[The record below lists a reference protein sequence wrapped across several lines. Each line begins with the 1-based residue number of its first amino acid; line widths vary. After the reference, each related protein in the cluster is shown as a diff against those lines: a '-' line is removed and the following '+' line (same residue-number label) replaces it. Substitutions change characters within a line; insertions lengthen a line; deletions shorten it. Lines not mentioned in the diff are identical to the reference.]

1 MRTYRKYSLQTFPLM
16 EILEMPSILIV
27 DDDKA
32 QLTIL
37 QRILQREGYDVETV
51 EDSKSALEK
60 IKEQMFDIV
69 ISDMWMSS
77 RFDGRDLLREIKKI
91 DPGLPVLIITAFA
104 ELNDAVNLV
113 AHEGAFYYL
122 EKPIQIDV
130 LKREVGRALQT
141 RGALTEGEPDSDDMS
156 PDVAVDYIVG
166 ESDKMQQLFKN
177 MARVIHRGVKQVLIT
192 GETGSGKSLV
202 ARALHEYGNRK
213 DKPFVSINCGA
224 MAETLIESELFG
236 HEKGAFTDAVQQK
249 KGIFEVADTGTL
261 FLDEIGDISVQ
272 TQSTLLHVLEKHEIR
287 RIGGSENIKVDVCVI
302 AATNKNLVEAVK
314 DGTFRSDLYFRLNV
328 IPLHLPPLRERVEDI
343 PILVNYLIQKFSDE
357 YVDAEPKQVTQRA
370 MSALCRY
377 DWPGNV
383 RQLENYLHRIYVLS
397 ENASIDLDEL
407 PPEILDASLPSTD
420 FEIDIPESGVALDEI
435 IKEYVCAALAKT
447 NGTQTKAAELLG
459 ISRRQ
464 LQHRMQSYGLQSQDF
479 REDE

>member
-1 MRTYRKYSLQTFPLM
+1 
-16 EILEMPSILIV
+16 MPSILVV
-27 DDDKA
+27 DDDQA

-51 EDSKSALEK
+51 EDSTSALEK
-60 IKEQMFDIV
+60 IKEQMFDVV

-77 RFDGRDLLREIKKI
+77 RFEGRDLLREIKKI
-91 DPGLPVLIITAFA
+91 DPALPVLIITAYA
-104 ELNDAVNLV
+104 ELGDAVNLV

-122 EKPIQIDV
+122 EKPIDDINV
-130 LKREVGRALQT
+130 LKREVSRALQS
-141 RGALTEGEPDSDDMS
+141 RGVLTEGEPDSDDTF
-156 PDVAVDYIVG
+156 PELKIDYIVG
-166 ESDKMQQLFKN
+166 ESEKMLQLFKN
-177 MARVIHRGVKQVLIT
+177 MSRVIHRGVRQVLIT

-213 DKPFVSINCGA
+213 DRPFVPINCGA
-224 MAETLIESELFG
+224 IAETLIESELFG

-272 TQSTLLHVLEKHEIR
+272 MQSTLLHVLEKQEIR
-287 RIGGSENIKVDVCVI
+287 RIGGSQNIKVDVCVI

-314 DGTFRSDLYFRLNV
+314 NGTFRSDLYFRLNV

-343 PILVNYLIQKFSDE
+343 PILANYLIQKFSDE
-357 YVDAEPKQVTQRA
+357 YVDAVPKQVTQRA

-377 DWPGNV
+377 NWPGNV
-383 RQLENYLHRIYVLS
+383 RQLENYLHRIFVLS
-397 ENASIDLDEL
+397 EIATIDLGEL
-407 PPEILDASLPSTD
+407 PPEILDTSLPSTD
-420 FEIDIPESGVALDEI
+420 IEIDIPEGGVSLKEI
-435 IKEYVCAALAKT
+435 EKEYVSAALAKT
-447 NGTQTKAAELLG
+447 NGNQTKAAELLR

-464 LQHRMQSYGLQSQDF
+464 LQHKMQSHGLQSQDF
-479 REDE
+479 REGG

>member
-1 MRTYRKYSLQTFPLM
+1 
-16 EILEMPSILIV
+16 MPSILIV

-51 EDSKSALEK
+51 EDSTSALEK

-77 RFDGRDLLREIKKI
+77 RFDGRDLLREIKKV

-141 RGALTEGEPDSDDMS
+141 RGALTEGEPDSNGTF
-156 PDVAVDYIVG
+156 PEIQVDYIVG
-166 ESDKMQQLFKN
+166 ESEKMQQLFKN
-177 MARVIHRGVKQVLIT
+177 MSRVIHRGVKQVLIT

-224 MAETLIESELFG
+224 ITETLIESELFG

-287 RIGGSENIKVDVCVI
+287 RIGGSGNIKVNVCVI

-343 PILVNYLIQKFSDE
+343 PILVNYLIQKFSAE

-370 MSALCRY
+370 MSVLCRY

>member
-1 MRTYRKYSLQTFPLM
+1 MS
-16 EILEMPSILIV
+16 SILIV
-27 DDDKA
+27 DDDQA

-51 EDSKSALEK
+51 EDSTAALEK
-60 IKEQMFDIV
+60 IKEQMFDVV

-77 RFDGRDLLREIKKI
+77 RFDGRDLLREIKKT

-130 LKREVGRALQT
+130 LKREVNRALQT
-141 RGALTEGEPDSDDMS
+141 RGALTEGEPDSDDTS
-156 PDVAVDYIVG
+156 PEIQIDEIVG
-166 ESDKMQQLFKN
+166 ESEKMQQLIKN
-177 MARVIHRGVKQVLIT
+177 MSRVIHRGVRQVLIT

-224 MAETLIESELFG
+224 IAETLIESELFG
-236 HEKGAFTDAVQQK
+236 HEKGAFTDAIQQK
-249 KGIFEVADTGTL
+249 KGIFEIADTGTL

-272 TQSTLLHVLEKHEIR
+272 MQSTLLHVLEKHEIR
-287 RIGGSENIKVDVCVI
+287 RIGGNQNIKVDVCVI
-302 AATNKNLVEAVK
+302 AATNKNLVQAVK

-328 IPLHLPPLRERVEDI
+328 IPLHLPPLRERVDDI
-343 PILVNYLIQKFSDE
+343 PLLVNFLIQKFNDE
-357 YVDAEPKQVTQRA
+357 YVDAVPKQVTQRA
-370 MSALCRY
+370 MSALCRFE
-377 DWPGNV
+377 WLGNV
-383 RQLENYLHRIYVLS
+383 RQLENYLHRIFVLS

-407 PPEILDASLPSTD
+407 PPEILDTSLPSTD

-435 IKEYVCAALAKT
+435 IKEYVCAALTKT

>member
-1 MRTYRKYSLQTFPLM
+1 
-16 EILEMPSILIV
+16 MPSILIV
-27 DDDKA
+27 DDDQA

-37 QRILQREGYDVETV
+37 QRILQREGYDVDSV
-51 EDSKSALEK
+51 ENSTAALEK
-60 IKEQMFDIV
+60 IKEQMFDLV

-77 RFDGRDLLREIKKI
+77 RFEGRDLLREIKKI
-91 DPGLPVLIITAFA
+91 DPSLPVLIITAFA

-130 LKREVGRALQT
+130 LKREVNRALQS
-141 RGALTEGEPDSDDMS
+141 RGVLIEGEPDSDDT
-156 PDVAVDYIVG
+156 PPEIQIDYIIG
-166 ESDKMQQLFKN
+166 ESEKMQQLFKN
-177 MARVIHRGVKQVLIT
+177 MSRVIHRGVRQVLIT

-202 ARALHEYGNRK
+202 ARALHEYGSRK
-213 DKPFVSINCGA
+213 NCPFVSINCGA
-224 MAETLIESELFG
+224 IAETLIESELFG

-249 KGIFEVADTGTL
+249 KGIFETADTGIL
-261 FLDEIGDISVQ
+261 FLDEIGDISIQ
-272 TQSTLLHVLEKHEIR
+272 MQSTLLHVLEKHEIR
-287 RIGGSENIKVDVCVI
+287 RVGGSKNIKVDVCVI
-302 AATNKNLVEAVK
+302 AATHKNLVQAVK

-328 IPLHLPPLRERVEDI
+328 IPLHVPPLRERVEDI
-343 PILVNYLIQKFSDE
+343 PLLVNFMIKKFRDE
-357 YVDAEPKQVTQRA
+357 YVDAVPKQVTSRA

-377 DWPGNV
+377 NWPGNV

-397 ENASIDLDEL
+397 ESTSIDLDEL
-407 PPEILDASLPSTD
+407 PPEILDTSLPSTD
-420 FEIDIPESGVALDEI
+420 LEIGIPEDGVSLDEI

-479 REDE
+479 KDDE

>member
-1 MRTYRKYSLQTFPLM
+1 MSV
-16 EILEMPSILIV
+16 EVLEMPSILIV
-27 DDDKA
+27 DDDQA

-51 EDSKSALEK
+51 EDSTSALEK

-77 RFDGRDLLREIKKI
+77 RFDGRDLLRDIKKI

-130 LKREVGRALQT
+130 LKREVNRALQT
-141 RGALTEGEPDSDDMS
+141 RGVLTEGEPDSDGTS
-156 PDVAVDYIVG
+156 PEIEIDYIVG
-166 ESDKMQQLFKN
+166 GSEKMQQLFKN

-202 ARALHEYGNRK
+202 ARALHEFGNRK

-224 MAETLIESELFG
+224 IAETLIESELFG

-249 KGIFEVADTGTL
+249 KGIFEIADTGTL

-314 DGTFRSDLYFRLNV
+314 DGAFRSDLYFRLNV

-343 PILVNYLIQKFSDE
+343 EPLVKFLIQKFSDE
-357 YVDAEPKQVTQRA
+357 YVDAEPKQVTPRA

-397 ENASIDLDEL
+397 ENTSIDLDEL
-407 PPEILDASLPSTD
+407 PPEILDTSLPSTD

-479 REDE
+479 KEDE

>member
-1 MRTYRKYSLQTFPLM
+1 
-16 EILEMPSILIV
+16 MPSILIV
-27 DDDKA
+27 DDDQA

-37 QRILQREGYDVETV
+37 QRILQREGYDVDSV
-51 EDSKSALEK
+51 ENSTAALEK
-60 IKEQMFDIV
+60 IKEQMFDLV

-77 RFDGRDLLREIKKI
+77 RFEGRDLLREIKKI
-91 DPGLPVLIITAFA
+91 DPSLPVLIITAFA

-130 LKREVGRALQT
+130 LKREVNRALQS
-141 RGALTEGEPDSDDMS
+141 RGVLIEGEPDSDDT
-156 PDVAVDYIVG
+156 PPEIQIDYIIG
-166 ESDKMQQLFKN
+166 ESEKMQQLFKN
-177 MARVIHRGVKQVLIT
+177 MSRVIHRGVRQVLIT

-202 ARALHEYGNRK
+202 AHALHEYGSRK
-213 DKPFVSINCGA
+213 DCPFVSINCGA
-224 MAETLIESELFG
+224 IAETLIESELFG

-249 KGIFEVADTGTL
+249 KGIFETADTGIL
-261 FLDEIGDISVQ
+261 FLDEIGDISIQ
-272 TQSTLLHVLEKHEIR
+272 MQSTLLHVLEKHEIR
-287 RIGGSENIKVDVCVI
+287 RVGGSKNIKVDVCVI
-302 AATNKNLVEAVK
+302 AATHKNLVQAVK

-328 IPLHLPPLRERVEDI
+328 IPLHVPPLRERVEDI
-343 PILVNYLIQKFSDE
+343 PLLVNFMIKKFRDE
-357 YVDAEPKQVTQRA
+357 YVDAVPKQVTSRA

-377 DWPGNV
+377 NWPGNV

-397 ENASIDLDEL
+397 ESTSIDLDEL
-407 PPEILDASLPSTD
+407 PPEILDTSLPSTD
-420 FEIDIPESGVALDEI
+420 LEIGIPEDGVSLDEI

-479 REDE
+479 KDDE

>member
-1 MRTYRKYSLQTFPLM
+1 
-16 EILEMPSILIV
+16 MPSILIV

-37 QRILQREGYDVETV
+37 QRILQREGYDVDTV
-51 EDSKSALEK
+51 EDSTSALEK
-60 IKEQMFDIV
+60 IKQQMFDVV

-77 RFDGRDLLREIKKI
+77 RFEGRDLLREIKKI
-91 DPGLPVLIITAFA
+91 DPALPVLIITAYA

-122 EKPIQIDV
+122 EKPIDDIDV
-130 LKREVGRALQT
+130 LKREVNRALQT
-141 RGALTEGEPDSDDMS
+141 RGAFTEGEPNTEGTT
-156 PDVAVDYIVG
+156 PEIEVEYIIG

-177 MARVIHRGVKQVLIT
+177 MSRVIHRGVRQVLIT

-202 ARALHEYGNRK
+202 ARALHEFGNRK

-224 MAETLIESELFG
+224 IAETLIESELFG

-249 KGIFEVADTGTL
+249 KGIFEIADTGTL

-272 TQSTLLHVLEKHEIR
+272 MQSTLLHVLEKHEIR
-287 RIGGSENIKVDVCVI
+287 RIGGSQSINVDVCVI
-302 AATNKNLVEAVK
+302 AATNKNLVQAVK

-328 IPLHLPPLRERVEDI
+328 IPIHLPPLRERVEDI
-343 PILVNYLIQKFSDE
+343 PILVNYLIQKFSEE
-357 YVDAEPKQVTQRA
+357 YVDAEPKQVSQRA

-383 RQLENYLHRIYVLS
+383 RQLENHLHRIYVLS
-397 ENASIDLDEL
+397 ENTSIDLDQL
-407 PPEILDASLPSTD
+407 PPEIIDTSLPTTD
-420 FEIDIPESGVALDEI
+420 FEIDIPESGVSLEEI
-435 IKEYVCAALAKT
+435 IKEYVSAALTKT

-479 REDE
+479 KGEE

>member
-1 MRTYRKYSLQTFPLM
+1 
-16 EILEMPSILIV
+16 MPSILIV
-27 DDDKA
+27 DDDQA

-37 QRILQREGYDVETV
+37 QRILQREGYDV
-51 EDSKSALEK
+51 DSVKNSTAALEK
-60 IKEQMFDIV
+60 IKEQMFDLV

-77 RFDGRDLLREIKKI
+77 RFEGRDLLREIKKI
-91 DPGLPVLIITAFA
+91 DPSLPVLIITAFA

-130 LKREVGRALQT
+130 LKREVNRALQS
-141 RGALTEGEPDSDDMS
+141 RGVLIEGEPDSDDT
-156 PDVAVDYIVG
+156 PPEIQIDYIIG
-166 ESDKMQQLFKN
+166 ESEKMQQLFKN
-177 MARVIHRGVKQVLIT
+177 MSRVIHRGVRQVLIT

-202 ARALHEYGNRK
+202 ARALHEYGSRK
-213 DKPFVSINCGA
+213 DCPFVSINCGA
-224 MAETLIESELFG
+224 IAETLIESELFG

-249 KGIFEVADTGTL
+249 KGIFETADTGIL
-261 FLDEIGDISVQ
+261 FLDEIGDISIQ
-272 TQSTLLHVLEKHEIR
+272 MQSTLLHVLEKHEIR
-287 RIGGSENIKVDVCVI
+287 RVGGSKNIKVDVCVI
-302 AATNKNLVEAVK
+302 AATHKNLVQAVK

-328 IPLHLPPLRERVEDI
+328 IPLHVPPLRERVEDI
-343 PILVNYLIQKFSDE
+343 PLLVNFMIKKFRDE
-357 YVDAEPKQVTQRA
+357 YVDAVPKQVTSRA

-377 DWPGNV
+377 NWPGNV

-397 ENASIDLDEL
+397 ESTSIDLDEL
-407 PPEILDASLPSTD
+407 PPEILDTSLPSTD
-420 FEIDIPESGVALDEI
+420 LEIGIPEDGVSLDEI

-479 REDE
+479 KDDE

>member
-1 MRTYRKYSLQTFPLM
+1 
-16 EILEMPSILIV
+16 MPSILIV

-141 RGALTEGEPDSDDMS
+141 RGALTEGEPDSDDTS
-156 PDVAVDYIVG
+156 PDIEVDYIVG
-166 ESDKMQQLFKN
+166 ESEKMQQLFKN

-224 MAETLIESELFG
+224 IAETLIESELFG
-236 HEKGAFTDAVQQK
+236 HEKGAFTDAIQQK

-314 DGTFRSDLYFRLNV
+314 DGAFRSDLYFRLNV

-357 YVDAEPKQVTQRA
+357 YVDAEPKQVSQRA

-407 PPEILDASLPSTD
+407 PPEILDTSLPSTD

-479 REDE
+479 REGE

>member
-1 MRTYRKYSLQTFPLM
+1 
-16 EILEMPSILIV
+16 MPSILIV
-27 DDDKA
+27 DDDQA

-37 QRILQREGYDVETV
+37 QRILQREGYDVDSV
-51 EDSKSALEK
+51 ENSTAALEK
-60 IKEQMFDIV
+60 IKEQMFDLV

-77 RFDGRDLLREIKKI
+77 RFEGRDLLREIKKI
-91 DPGLPVLIITAFA
+91 DPSLPVLIITAFA

-130 LKREVGRALQT
+130 LKREVNRALQS
-141 RGALTEGEPDSDDMS
+141 RGVLIEGEPDSDDT
-156 PDVAVDYIVG
+156 PPEIQIDYIIG
-166 ESDKMQQLFKN
+166 ESEKMQQLFKN
-177 MARVIHRGVKQVLIT
+177 MSRVIHRSVRQVLIT

-202 ARALHEYGNRK
+202 ARALHEYGSRK
-213 DKPFVSINCGA
+213 DCPFVSINCGA
-224 MAETLIESELFG
+224 IAETLIESELFG

-249 KGIFEVADTGTL
+249 KGIFETADTGIL
-261 FLDEIGDISVQ
+261 FLDEIGDISIQ
-272 TQSTLLHVLEKHEIR
+272 MQSTLLHVLEKHEIR
-287 RIGGSENIKVDVCVI
+287 RVGGSKNIKVDVCVI
-302 AATNKNLVEAVK
+302 AATHKNLVQAVK

-328 IPLHLPPLRERVEDI
+328 IPLHIPPLSERVEDI
-343 PILVNYLIQKFSDE
+343 PLLVNFLIKKFRDE
-357 YVDAEPKQVTQRA
+357 YVDAVPKQVTSRA

-377 DWPGNV
+377 NWPGNV

-397 ENASIDLDEL
+397 ESTSIDLDEL
-407 PPEILDASLPSTD
+407 PPEILDTSLPSTD
-420 FEIDIPESGVALDEI
+420 LEIGIPEDGVSLDEI

-479 REDE
+479 KDDE

>member
-1 MRTYRKYSLQTFPLM
+1 
-16 EILEMPSILIV
+16 MPSILIV

-37 QRILQREGYDVETV
+37 QRILQREGYDVDTV
-51 EDSKSALEK
+51 EDSTSALAK
-60 IKEQMFDIV
+60 IKEQMFDVV

-77 RFDGRDLLREIKKI
+77 RFEGRDLLREIKKI
-91 DPGLPVLIITAFA
+91 DPALPVLIITAYA
-104 ELNDAVNLV
+104 ELDDAVNLV

-122 EKPIQIDV
+122 EKPIDDIEV
-130 LKREVGRALQT
+130 LKREVHRALQT
-141 RGALTEGEPDSDDMS
+141 RGASTEGEPISDDTT
-156 PDVAVDYIVG
+156 PEIEVDYIVG

-177 MARVIHRGVKQVLIT
+177 MSRVIHRGVRQVLIT

-224 MAETLIESELFG
+224 IAETLMESELFG

-249 KGIFEVADTGTL
+249 KGIFEIADTGTL

-272 TQSTLLHVLEKHEIR
+272 MQSTLLHVLEKQEIR
-287 RIGGSENIKVDVCVI
+287 RIGGSQSINVDVCVI
-302 AATNKNLVEAVK
+302 AATNKNLVQAVK

-343 PILVNYLIQKFSDE
+343 PILANYLIQKFSDE
-357 YVDAEPKQVTQRA
+357 YVDAEPKQVSQRA

-397 ENASIDLDEL
+397 EAPSIDLAQL
-407 PPEILDASLPSTD
+407 PPEIIDTSLPTTD
-420 FEIDIPESGVALDEI
+420 FEIDIPESGVSLEEI
-435 IKEYVCAALAKT
+435 IKEYVSAALAKT

-479 REDE
+479 KEDE

>member
-1 MRTYRKYSLQTFPLM
+1 
-16 EILEMPSILIV
+16 MPSILIV
-27 DDDKA
+27 EDDSEQRRQY
-32 QLTIL
+32 QL
-37 QRILQREGYDVETV
+37 ILQREGYDVETA
-51 EDSKSALEK
+51 EDSTSALEK
-60 IKEQMFDIV
+60 IKEQMFDVV
-69 ISDMWMSS
+69 ISDMRMSS
-77 RFDGRDLLREIKKI
+77 RFEGLELLREIKKM

-130 LKREVGRALQT
+130 LKREVSRALQS
-141 RGALTEGEPDSDDMS
+141 RGAITIGEPDSDDTF
-156 PDVAVDYIVG
+156 PEIKIDFIVG
-166 ESDKMQQLFKN
+166 ESEKMQQLFKN
-177 MARVIHRGVKQVLIT
+177 MSRVIHREVRQVLIT

-224 MAETLIESELFG
+224 IAETLIESELFG
-236 HEKGAFTDAVQQK
+236 HEKGAFTDAVRQK

-261 FLDEIGDISVQ
+261 FLDEIGDISPQ
-272 TQSTLLHVLEKHEIR
+272 MQSTLLHVLEKHEIR
-287 RIGGSENIKVDVCVI
+287 RIGGSQDIKVDVCVI
-302 AATNKNLVEAVK
+302 AATNKNLVKAVK
-314 DGTFRSDLYFRLNV
+314 DGAFRSDLYFRLNV

-343 PILVNYLIQKFSDE
+343 EPLVKFLIQKFSDE
-357 YVDAEPKQVTQRA
+357 YVDAVPKQVTQRA

-377 DWPGNV
+377 YWPGNV

-407 PPEILDASLPSTD
+407 PPEILDTSLPSTY
-420 FEIDIPESGVALDEI
+420 FEIDIPAGGVSLEEI
-435 IKEYVCAALAKT
+435 EKKYVSAALAKT
-447 NGTQTKAAELLG
+447 NGTQTRAAELLG

-479 REDE
+479 KEDENE

>member
-1 MRTYRKYSLQTFPLM
+1 
-16 EILEMPSILIV
+16 MPSILIV
-27 DDDKA
+27 DDDTS

-37 QRILQREGYDVETV
+37 QRILQREGYDVDTV
-51 EDSKSALEK
+51 ENSTSALEK
-60 IKEQMFDIV
+60 IKEKMFDVV

-77 RFDGRDLLREIKKI
+77 RFEGRDLLREIKKI
-91 DPGLPVLIITAFA
+91 DPALPVLIITAYA
-104 ELNDAVNLV
+104 ELDDAVNLV

-122 EKPIQIDV
+122 EKPIDDIEV
-130 LKREVGRALQT
+130 LKREVNRAMQT
-141 RGALTEGEPDSDDMS
+141 RGALAESETDTDDAP
-156 PDVAVDYIVG
+156 PDVEVDYIVG
-166 ESDKMQQLFKN
+166 ESDKMKQLFKN
-177 MARVIHRGVKQVLIT
+177 MSRVIHRGVRQVLIT

-224 MAETLIESELFG
+224 IAETLIESELFG

-249 KGIFEVADTGTL
+249 KGIFEIADTGTL

-272 TQSTLLHVLEKHEIR
+272 MQSTLLHVLEKHEIR
-287 RIGGSENIKVDVCVI
+287 RIGGSESIKVDVCVI

-328 IPLHLPPLRERVEDI
+328 IPLHLPQLTERVEDI

-357 YVDAEPKQVTQRA
+357 YVDAEPKQVSQRA

-397 ENASIDLDEL
+397 EDASIDLDQL
-407 PPEILDASLPSTD
+407 PPEIIDTSLPTTD
-420 FEIDIPESGVALDEI
+420 LEIDIPESGVSLEEI
-435 IKEYVCAALAKT
+435 IKEYVSAALAKT

-464 LQHRMQSYGLQSQDF
+464 LQHRMQSYGLQSQDYKG
-479 REDE
+479 EE

>member
-1 MRTYRKYSLQTFPLM
+1 M

-51 EDSKSALEK
+51 EDSTSALEK

-130 LKREVGRALQT
+130 LKREVSRALQT
-141 RGALTEGEPDSDDMS
+141 RGALTEGEPDSDGA
-156 PDVAVDYIVG
+156 PPEIQVDYIVG
-166 ESDKMQQLFKN
+166 ESEKMQQLFKN
-177 MARVIHRGVKQVLIT
+177 MSRVIHRGVRQVLIT

-202 ARALHEYGNRK
+202 ARALHEYGSRK

-224 MAETLIESELFG
+224 IAETLIESELFG

-261 FLDEIGDISVQ
+261 FLDEVGDISVQ

-287 RIGGSENIKVDVCVI
+287 RIGGSENIKIDVCVI

-343 PILVNYLIQKFSDE
+343 EPLVKFLIQKFSNE
-357 YVDAEPKQVTQRA
+357 YVDAVPKQVTQRA

-397 ENASIDLDEL
+397 ENTSIDLEEL
-407 PPEILDASLPSTD
+407 PPEILDTSLPSTD

>member
-1 MRTYRKYSLQTFPLM
+1 
-16 EILEMPSILIV
+16 MPSILIV

-141 RGALTEGEPDSDDMS
+141 RGALTEGEPDSDDTS
-156 PDVAVDYIVG
+156 PDIKVDYIVG
-166 ESDKMQQLFKN
+166 ESEKMQQLFKN

-224 MAETLIESELFG
+224 IAETLIESELFG
-236 HEKGAFTDAVQQK
+236 HERGAFTDAIQQK

-370 MSALCRY
+370 MSVLCRY

-407 PPEILDASLPSTD
+407 PPEILDTSLPSTD

-479 REDE
+479 REGE

>member
-1 MRTYRKYSLQTFPLM
+1 
-16 EILEMPSILIV
+16 MPSILIV
-27 DDDKA
+27 DDDSA

-37 QRILQREGYDVETV
+37 QRILQREGYDVDTV
-51 EDSKSALEK
+51 EDSASALDS
-60 IKEQMFDIV
+60 IKQKMFDVV

-77 RFDGRDLLREIKKI
+77 RFDGRDLLREIKKV

-122 EKPIQIDV
+122 EKPIEVDV
-130 LKREVGRALQT
+130 LKREVNRALQT
-141 RGALTEGEPDSDDMS
+141 RGALTEGEPDSDDTF
-156 PDVAVDYIVG
+156 PEVKIDYIVG
-166 ESDKMQQLFKN
+166 ESDKMHQLFNN
-177 MARVIHRGVKQVLIT
+177 MSRVIHRGVRQVLIT
-192 GETGSGKSLV
+192 GETGSGKSIV
-202 ARALHEYGNRK
+202 ARALHEFGNRK

-224 MAETLIESELFG
+224 IAETLIESELFG
-236 HEKGAFTDAVQQK
+236 HEKGAFTDAIQQK
-249 KGIFEVADTGTL
+249 KGIFEIADTGTL

-272 TQSTLLHVLEKHEIR
+272 MQSTLLHVLEKHEIR

-302 AATNKNLVEAVK
+302 AATNKNLVQAVK
-314 DGTFRSDLYFRLNV
+314 DGSFRSDLYFRLNV

-343 PILVNYLIQKFSDE
+343 PLLVNYLIQRFSHE

-383 RQLENYLHRIYVLS
+383 RQLENHLHRIYVLS
-397 ENASIDLDEL
+397 ENATIDLDQL
-407 PPEILDASLPSTD
+407 PPEIIDTSLPTTD
-420 FEIDIPESGVALDEI
+420 FEIDIPESGVSLEEI
-435 IKEYVCAALAKT
+435 IKEYVSAALAKT

-459 ISRRQ
+459 ITRRQ

-479 REDE
+479 RKDFIPN

>member
-1 MRTYRKYSLQTFPLM
+1 MSV
-16 EILEMPSILIV
+16 EVLEMPSMLIV
-27 DDDKA
+27 DDDQA

-37 QRILQREGYDVETV
+37 QHILQREGYDVETV
-51 EDSKSALEK
+51 EDSTSALEK

-130 LKREVGRALQT
+130 LKREVNRALQT
-141 RGALTEGEPDSDDMS
+141 RGVLTEGEPDSDDTS
-156 PDVAVDYIVG
+156 SEIQIDYIVG
-166 ESDKMQQLFKN
+166 ESEKMQQLFKN
-177 MARVIHRGVKQVLIT
+177 MSRVIHRGVKQVLIT

-213 DKPFVSINCGA
+213 DHPFVSINCGA
-224 MAETLIESELFG
+224 IAETLIESELFG

-261 FLDEIGDISVQ
+261 FLDEIGDISIQ
-272 TQSTLLHVLEKHEIR
+272 MQSTLLHVLEKHEIR
-287 RIGGSENIKVDVCVI
+287 RIGGTQNIKVDVCVI

-343 PILVNYLIQKFSDE
+343 PLLVNFLIQKFSDE
-357 YVDAEPKQVTQRA
+357 YVDAVPKQVSQRA

-397 ENASIDLDEL
+397 ENTSIDLDEL
-407 PPEILDASLPSTD
+407 PPEILDTSLPSTD

-479 REDE
+479 KEDE

>member
-1 MRTYRKYSLQTFPLM
+1 
-16 EILEMPSILIV
+16 MPAILIV
-27 DDDKA
+27 DDDQD

-37 QRILQREGYDVETV
+37 QRILQREGHDITTA
-51 EDSKSALEK
+51 EDSTTALEK
-60 IKEQMFDIV
+60 IKEQMFELV

-91 DPGLPVLIITAFA
+91 DPSLPVLIITAFA
-104 ELNDAVNLV
+104 ELNDAVDLV

-122 EKPIQIDV
+122 EKPIEIDV
-130 LKREVGRALQT
+130 LKREVNRALQT
-141 RGALTEGEPDSDDMS
+141 RGALVEDEPDSDETS
-156 PDVAVDYIVG
+156 PEIDIDYIVG
-166 ESDKMQQLFKN
+166 ESEKMQQLFKN

-202 ARALHEYGNRK
+202 AHALHEYGNRK
-213 DKPFVSINCGA
+213 DRPFVSINCGA
-224 MAETLIESELFG
+224 IAETLIESELFG
-236 HEKGAFTDAVQQK
+236 HEKGAFTDAIQQK
-249 KGIFEVADTGTL
+249 KGIFEIADTGTL

-272 TQSTLLHVLEKHEIR
+272 MQSTLLHVLEKHEIR
-287 RIGGSENIKVDVCVI
+287 RIGGSESIKVDVRVI

-328 IPLHLPPLRERVEDI
+328 IPLHIPPLRERIEDI
-343 PILVNYLIQKFSDE
+343 PLLAKFLIDKFSNE
-357 YVDAEPKQVTQRA
+357 YVDAEPKQVTPRA

-377 DWPGNV
+377 NWPGNV

-397 ENASIDLDEL
+397 ENTSIDLDQL
-407 PPEILDASLPSTD
+407 PPEILDASLPSTE
-420 FEIDIPESGVALDEI
+420 FEIDIPESGVSLEEI
-435 IKEYVCAALAKT
+435 IKEYVTAALTKT
-447 NGTQTKAAELLG
+447 SGTQTKAAELLG

-479 REDE
+479 RDDE

>member
-1 MRTYRKYSLQTFPLM
+1 
-16 EILEMPSILIV
+16 MPSILIV

-51 EDSKSALEK
+51 ENSTSALEK
-60 IKEQMFDIV
+60 IREQMFDVV

-77 RFDGRDLLREIKKI
+77 RFEGRDLLREIKKI
-91 DPGLPVLIITAFA
+91 DPALPVLIITAYA

-122 EKPIQIDV
+122 EKPIDDIEV
-130 LKREVGRALQT
+130 LKREVNRALQT
-141 RGALTEGEPDSDDMS
+141 RGVFSEGEPDIDDTTS
-156 PDVAVDYIVG
+156 EIEIDYIVG

-177 MARVIHRGVKQVLIT
+177 MARVIHRGVRQVLIT

-224 MAETLIESELFG
+224 IAETLIESELFG

-249 KGIFEVADTGTL
+249 KGIFEIADTGTL

-272 TQSTLLHVLEKHEIR
+272 MQSTLLHVLEKHEIR
-287 RIGGSENIKVDVCVI
+287 RIGGSQNINVDVCVI
-302 AATNKNLVEAVK
+302 AATNKNLVQAVK

-343 PILVNYLIQKFSDE
+343 PILVNYLIQKFSEE
-357 YVDAEPKQVTQRA
+357 YVDAEPKEVSQRA

-397 ENASIDLDEL
+397 EDTSIDLDQL
-407 PPEILDASLPSTD
+407 PPEIIDTSLPTTD
-420 FEIDIPESGVALDEI
+420 FEIDIPESGVSLEEI
-435 IKEYVCAALAKT
+435 IKEYVSAALTKT

-464 LQHRMQSYGLQSQDF
+464 LQHRMQSYGLHSQQF
-479 REDE
+479 RQESKAEE

>member
-1 MRTYRKYSLQTFPLM
+1 
-16 EILEMPSILIV
+16 MPSILIV

-141 RGALTEGEPDSDDMS
+141 RGALTEGEPDSDDTS
-156 PDVAVDYIVG
+156 PDIEVDYIVG
-166 ESDKMQQLFKN
+166 ESEKMQQLFKN

-224 MAETLIESELFG
+224 IAETLIESELFG
-236 HEKGAFTDAVQQK
+236 HEKGAFTDAIQQK

-357 YVDAEPKQVTQRA
+357 YVDAEPKQVSQRA

-407 PPEILDASLPSTD
+407 PPEILDTSLPSTD

-479 REDE
+479 REGE